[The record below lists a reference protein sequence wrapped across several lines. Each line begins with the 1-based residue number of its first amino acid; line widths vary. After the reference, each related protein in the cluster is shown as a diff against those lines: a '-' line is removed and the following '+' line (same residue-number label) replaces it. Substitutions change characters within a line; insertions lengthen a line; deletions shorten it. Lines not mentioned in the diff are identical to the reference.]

1 MKSCQNAQYQGQRL
15 VGSKAVGHQPS
26 LYIQRSHFWFS
37 WLFASSHRPTVD
49 LQGNSTSKSNLN
61 FTAVINRLSINVL
74 WLFCVSYC
82 CRYRCLK
89 CFSFDMCQNCF
100 FSGRR
105 AKGHK
110 LTHPMQEYCF
120 AVSLTACLHD
130 AIVAAIVGAIDCCN
144 DCSM

>member
-1 MKSCQNAQYQGQRL
+1 MSECAVSRSKVSWFKSCGGTNRRCISNDRISDFRDCSLAHI
-15 VGSKAVGHQPS
+15 VPPS
-26 LYIQRSHFWFS
+26 TCKVIQ
-37 WLFASSHRPTVD
+37 V
-49 LQGNSTSKSNLN
+49 
-61 FTAVINRLSINVL
+61 TAVINRLSINVL
-74 WLFCVSYC
+74 WMFCVSYC